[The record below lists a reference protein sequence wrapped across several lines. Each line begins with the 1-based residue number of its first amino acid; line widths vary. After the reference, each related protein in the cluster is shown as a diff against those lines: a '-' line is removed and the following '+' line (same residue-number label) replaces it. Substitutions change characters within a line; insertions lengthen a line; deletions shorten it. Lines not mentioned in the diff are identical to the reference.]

1 MDWYTVIPTKDRPT
15 ELDNLLLSL
24 QGNQVGDP
32 RRILVIN
39 NGQSWG
45 VSRWARENATI
56 MQDSNQDPHIYNMW
70 NWGLVWAERQA
81 TFNDVLVSGDNP
93 WWASRHADK
102 MKPHAVAVLNDD
114 VQLPPNFAARMI
126 ETLRDTDCTIAF
138 PDQGPGIV
146 NRIPTERLPGTRTG
160 EVMGAAQKRITG
172 YAFVVN
178 GTHGIRC
185 DENFKWHYGDDDLD
199 WQARRDYN
207 GTCEVSGVTV
217 KHLHPGKSTNASPA
231 LTEQAGRDREAFIKK
246 WGKPPW

>member
-24 QGNQVGDP
+24 QGNQVGDS

-45 VSRWARENATI
+45 VSPWARRNATVVT
-56 MQDSNQDPHIYNMW
+56 DSNSNPHIYGMW
-70 NWGLVWAERQA
+70 NVGLAWAERQSA
-81 TFNDVLVSGDNP
+81 RTISQGAISIDTRGGRS
-93 WWASRHADK
+93 A
-102 MKPHAVAVLNDD
+102 KPHAVAVLNDD
-114 VQLPPNFAARMI
+114 VQLPPSFAARMI
-126 ETLRDTDCTIAF
+126 ETLRDTDCTITF

-146 NRIPTERLPGTRTG
+146 NQFPGANMHG
-160 EVMGAAQKRITG
+160 KAQKRITG

-185 DENFKWHYGDDDLD
+185 DEDFKWHYGDDDLD

-207 GTCEVSGVTV
+207 GTCEVPGITV
-217 KHLHPGKSTNASPA
+217 KHLYPSKSTNASPV
-231 LTEQAGRDREAFIKK
+231 LTEQAGRDRETFVKK